1 LLFNCFSIAFQL
13 LFNCFSLPFI
23 AFHCL
28 SLPFIA
34 FHCFSLMCRYP
45 GKPPRELVLQAEASE
60 MDRIELGAHETHPYL
75 SVMFEDFD
83 ADVVFSESWK
93 LLAKSSNK
101 RRQSMVGGGSM
112 RSTTTM
118 RTTLKSKMTFDRKR
132 SSMGGVNRGNR
143 SNRSHRGTRG
153 TGLRG
158 GSEEQGNDSELR
170 DHSRVKS
177 TRDISIAVGEE
188 MEDVN
193 QVIEEILARRDMGVP
208 LSSNDAKLLWGNRL
222 VLRLE
227 HSYALPALVDAVSKH
242 LKGAFREL

>member
-1 LLFNCFSIAFQL
+1 
-13 LFNCFSLPFI
+13 
-23 AFHCL
+23 
-28 SLPFIA
+28 
-34 FHCFSLMCRYP
+34 MCRYP

-83 ADVVFSESWK
+83 ADVVFSESWT

-101 RRQSMVGGGSM
+101 RRQSMVGQA
-112 RSTTTM
+112 STTTM

-132 SSMGGVNRGNR
+132 SSMGGVNRSNR

-153 TGLRG
+153 GLRGGG

-188 MEDVN
+188 EEDVN
-193 QVIEEILARRDMGVP
+193 TVIEEILARRDMGVP
-208 LSSNDAKLLWGNRL
+208 LSSNDAKLLWGHRL

-227 HSYALPALVDAVSKH
+227 YSYALPALVDAVSKH